1 MDLTLHLTEACNL
14 RCQYCYHPKSL
25 KTMTEETLRSA
36 LALSGPSD
44 RAAVSFFG
52 GEPLLA
58 RSLILEAFAEC
69 DRIRRDTGRHFTF
82 QMTTNGTLLDEEF
95 LQIARERG
103 MIIAP
108 SYDGLAQ
115 DRNRRA
121 AGGEGTAAL
130 VESKIPLLLQ
140 YLPYAPVMMTVS
152 PACADLL
159 ADSVRRFVEADGF
172 RYVLFNPAFGPG
184 ISWTERDLAVL
195 AEQYQHLGELYITWH
210 RQGRK
215 VWLGPFESK
224 IDAHIHGVSACARS
238 CALGAHRL
246 SVAADGRLYPCVQ
259 FVGDPAYQMGDV
271 RSGIDEAAR
280 VRIQAAQ
287 QTQAACGACAL
298 RERCRHS
305 CGCLNKLTSGDPRV
319 TGGEACAHERLLI
332 AQADRVA
339 ETLYRGKNRL
349 FLRRHYDENYPL
361 VSLLE
366 DLMP

>member
-1 MDLTLHLTEACNL
+1 M
-14 RCQYCYHPKSL
+14 R
-25 KTMTEETLRSA
+25 
-36 LALSGPSD
+36 D
-44 RAAVSFFG
+44 RVA
-52 GEPLLA
+52 
-58 RSLILEAFAEC
+58 
-69 DRIRRDTGRHFTF
+69 
-82 QMTTNGTLLDEEF
+82 DE
-95 LQIARERG
+95 
-103 MIIAP
+103 
-108 SYDGLAQ
+108 D
-115 DRNRRA
+115 DRRA

-195 AEQYQHLGELYITWH
+195 AEQYRHLGELYITWH